1 MNIDFGSNMHNFIYA
16 MDYKIEGELFFK

>member
-1 MNIDFGSNMHNFIYA
+1 MNIEFGSNMHNFIYV